1 MEDTKNPPS
10 RGLIMIPPS
19 DHVLHMPLW
28 FLESLGHAPRR
39 VWLRPLASSWLQ
51 IIISLKRRSSIRS
64 MCKSPKF
71 KNTSHGIPGHLRV
84 HILHME
90 SPRAAEARRNIHFLP
105 MDPGFRSM
113 VVSRTCDCLSQ
124 PNRIFIRLPFG
135 LPTDTKNLKTF
146 VRLVI
151 MDKGTKYQNLGDGTC
166 SLWKALQNH
175 PHRLRAGM
183 KHVHAVSD
191 VWAL

>member
-1 MEDTKNPPS
+1 MCQVPRFGFRAYYLSLGNRITYPSKGLKGGMEDTKNPPS

-84 HILHME
+84 HAHGKPP
-90 SPRAAEARRNIHFLP
+90 SGR
-105 MDPGFRSM
+105 
-113 VVSRTCDCLSQ
+113 
-124 PNRIFIRLPFG
+124 
-135 LPTDTKNLKTF
+135 
-146 VRLVI
+146 
-151 MDKGTKYQNLGDGTC
+151 GTSEYTLLAHGPWF
-166 SLWKALQNH
+166 S
-175 PHRLRAGM
+175 
-183 KHVHAVSD
+183 VHGSVSD
-191 VWAL
+191 L